1 MHSSTCLNPK
11 SQPELYRYSVSKTE
25 TGGGGGLVK
34 GTGKARLIVS
44 HRGTEKEVQLA
55 L

>member
-25 TGGGGGLVK
+25 TGGGGGV
-34 GTGKARLIVS
+34 GQRNGESEIDS
-44 HRGTEKEVQLA
+44 EP
-55 L
+55 